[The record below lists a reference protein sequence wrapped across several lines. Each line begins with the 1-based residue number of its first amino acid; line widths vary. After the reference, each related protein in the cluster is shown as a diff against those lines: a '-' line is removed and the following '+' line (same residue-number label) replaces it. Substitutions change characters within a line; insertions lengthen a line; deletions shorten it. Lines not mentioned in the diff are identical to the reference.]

1 MTINEKALELH
12 EKWNGKLDTVSKV
25 QVKTREDLALAYTP
39 GVAEPCKVIAKD
51 PEAAYRY
58 TTKSNTVAVVS
69 DGSAVLGLGNI
80 GPLAAMPVME
90 GKAVLFKEFGGINA
104 FPICLDTQDTEEII
118 ETVVRIAPAF
128 GGINLE
134 DISAPR
140 CFEIE
145 ERLKKLLNIP
155 VFHDDQHGTAIVV
168 LAGII
173 NALKVTGKKKEYCRV
188 VVNGA
193 GSAGVA
199 ITKLLLNYGFPHI
212 TMCDKTG
219 MLCKGMEG
227 LNWMQEK
234 MVEVTNLEHKT
245 GTLADALK
253 GADIFVG
260 VSAPGIV
267 SQEMV
272 ASMNKDSILFAMA
285 NPVPEIMSDLA
296 KAAGARVVGTGRSDF
311 PNQVN
316 NVLIFP
322 GIFRGALEG
331 RATAITEEMKLAAA
345 NAIAA
350 LVDDSE
356 LSDENILPAAFDPR
370 VADAVSKAVK
380 EHIKK

>member
-1 MTINEKALELH
+1 MTNQEKALELH
-12 EKWNGKLDTVSKV
+12 EKLQGKLETVSKTPV
-25 QVKTREDLALAYTP
+25 RTREDLALVYTP

-51 PEAAYRY
+51 PAAAYTY
-58 TTKSNTVAVVS
+58 TMKANTVAVVS

-80 GPLAAMPVME
+80 GPKAAMPVME
-90 GKAVLFKEFGGINA
+90 GKAVLFKEFGGVNA
-104 FPICLDTQDTEEII
+104 VPICLDTQDTEEII
-118 ETVVRIAPAF
+118 KAVTWLAPAF

-145 ERLKKLLNIP
+145 ERLKETLDIP

-173 NALKVTGKKKEYCRV
+173 NALKVVGKKKEDCRV

-199 ITKLLLNYGFPHI
+199 ITRLLLTYGFSNI
-212 TMCDKTG
+212 IMCDKSG
-219 MLCKGMEG
+219 ILCDGAEG

-234 MVEVTNLEHKT
+234 MVKRTNLTHET
-245 GTLADALK
+245 GSLADALK

-267 SQEMV
+267 TEEMV
-272 ASMNKDSILFAMA
+272 ASMNSDAILFAMA
-285 NPVPEIMSDLA
+285 NPVPEIMPDLA
-296 KAAGARVVGTGRSDF
+296 KKAGARVVGTGRSDF

-316 NVLIFP
+316 NVVAFP

-331 RATAITEEMKLAAA
+331 HAKQITDKMKLAAA

-350 LVDDSE
+350 LV
-356 LSDENILPAAFDPR
+356 SDEDLNEDNIMPEAFDPR
-370 VADAVSKAVK
+370 VADVVADAVK
-380 EHIKK
+380 KNIR